1 MLSLIFII
9 TTVCCNPILSISKYE
24 SPPTRWITNGILIV
38 GVTDGKCTTETN
50 FKYHNKWSKAY
61 PKTEDVYKAYHIL
74 KSLNEEFYTTIHA
87 PYYTLG
93 RNDEFIE
100 ASLEFYYGNCK
111 ILVKNQSNIKEH
123 EYYNSY
129 SQLSNCAHKYFYN
142 NAKSLDSTDK
152 KINNNEM
159 SSIASNIIY
168 SALIGASIVTMFSY
182 WFIYSYNNNNNNNS
196 K

>member
-1 MLSLIFII
+1 MLNMLSFIFII
-9 TTVCCNPILSISKYE
+9 ATAYSNPILSISKYE
-24 SPPTRWITNGILIV
+24 SPPTRWITNGVLIV
-38 GVTDGKCTTETN
+38 GITDGKCTTETK
-50 FKYHNKWSKAY
+50 FTYHNKWSKAY
-61 PKTEDVYKAYHIL
+61 PKTEDVYKAYYIL
-74 KSLNEEFYTTIHA
+74 KSLNEQFYTTIHA

-93 RNDEFIE
+93 RSDEFIE

-142 NAKSLDSTDK
+142 NAEILDISDK
-152 KINNNEM
+152 KINNNKTTP
-159 SSIASNIIY
+159 IVTNIIY
-168 SALIGASIVTMFSY
+168 SAFIGASIVTMVFH
-182 WFIYSYNNNNNNNS
+182 WFIYSYNNNN